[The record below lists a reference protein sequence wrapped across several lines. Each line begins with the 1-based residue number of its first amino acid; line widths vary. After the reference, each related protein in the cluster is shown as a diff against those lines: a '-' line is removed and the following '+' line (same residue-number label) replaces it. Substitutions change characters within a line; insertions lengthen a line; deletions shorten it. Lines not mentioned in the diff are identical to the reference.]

1 MQQCY
6 LVLGSGAS
14 GLSAARFLARNNASV
29 SIADTRMNPPNLD
42 TIYKELPQVSVQL
55 GAFKNALLDNIDQ
68 VVISPGLSL
77 NQPLLDEARR
87 RKIPVI
93 GDIEIF
99 CQHAHAPIIAVT
111 GSNAKSTVVTLLAQ
125 MISDAGFR
133 VGLGGNI
140 GTPALELLGAK
151 HDESDFYVLELSS
164 FQLETTFSLKAKV
177 ASILNISSDH
187 MDRYEGLDEYTQT
200 KQRIYNNCE
209 SALYS
214 RDDQRTVP
222 LDLQNQ
228 ALLTFGLS
236 APEKRTDAPQHEYGI
251 STEKGRT
258 YLARGSCSIMA
269 TDELKVMGAHNHV
282 NCLAALA
289 IGTHLGLDEQSML
302 KTLRNFSGLKHRC
315 EWVATMGGVSWIND
329 SKGTNVGST
338 LAAIKGFG
346 EQLEGKIILLLGGLS
361 KGGDFTPLISAIN
374 SHVKLI
380 FVFGKDAKKITKDL
394 NGSVCRVQQCKSLNE
409 AVIQAQQSALAGDL
423 VLFSPACASF
433 DMFDNFEKR
442 GEAFKLLLKQLK
454 AESNSVQV
462 LNS

>member
-1 MQQCY
+1 MQPCY
-6 LVLGSGAS
+6 LILGSGAS
-14 GLSAARFLARNNASV
+14 GLSAARFLARNNTSV

-42 TIYKELPQVSVQL
+42 AIYKELPQVSVQL
-55 GAFKNALLDNIDQ
+55 GAFKNTLLDNIDQ

-77 NQPLLDEARR
+77 NQPLLDEAKR

-99 CQHAHAPIIAVT
+99 CQHATAPIIAVT

-140 GTPALELLGAK
+140 GTPALELLGTN
-151 HDESDFYVLELSS
+151 HDEPDFYVLELSS

-200 KQRIYNNCE
+200 KQRIYNNCA

-236 APEKRTDAPQHEYGI
+236 APEQSTDASLHEYGI
-251 STEKGRT
+251 LTEKGCT
-258 YLARGSCSIMA
+258 YLARGSRSIMA

-289 IGTHLGLDEQSML
+289 IGTHLGLEEKFML

-346 EQLEGKIILLLGGLS
+346 EQLEGEIILLLGGLS
-361 KGGDFTPLISAIN
+361 KGGDFSPLIPAIN

-380 FVFGKDAKKITKDL
+380 FVFGKDAKKITRDL
-394 NGSVCRVQQCKSLNE
+394 SDSVCRVHQCKDLDE
-409 AVIQAQQSALAGDL
+409 AVNQAHQRALAGDL

-442 GEAFKLLLKQLK
+442 GEAFKLMLNQLQ
-454 AESNSVQV
+454 AESNSEKRVR
-462 LNS
+462 S